1 MAAGGVL
8 VGRGYVSI
16 RPEFEGNWTR
26 DASSRGGD
34 AGKGASAAFGKA
46 FSVGLK
52 GIGQLAGV
60 AIASNIATIAPAA
73 AAIAPAMATAGAAV
87 GALKIGLSGV
97 GDAFKAAFADSS
109 ADAAKAAAATHAVES
124 AQRSL
129 ANAQRGL
136 ADARRQAAQQVA
148 DAEDGVT
155 SAERDLADAQKAS
168 LAAQRGLTS
177 ARQDAVRSLQDMNNQ
192 LADAQL
198 SQRSAVLQLKDAQDA
213 LTKAQNNKSTTPEQ
227 LAQAQL
233 AYDQAAQNL
242 KEQRLDVQRLQH
254 DTAAANKAGIEGS
267 QQVADAKA
275 KIASADQDVQDKEA
289 ALATAQA
296 GVDKARA
303 DGQRQIQ
310 NAQRGVAEAASALA
324 EAQAAAAAQTSA
336 LDQAMAKLAPN
347 AQSFVRS
354 IQGLAPAWDRMRLSV
369 QNRLFAGLGTSVTSL
384 ANAALPVLQTRL
396 TETAGIWNTIGQNAV
411 TAAKRMATSGT
422 LDTILK
428 GANANLAIFEKVPGQ
443 VVTAFGQLAVA
454 AQPGLNK
461 LLAQAGGAINAF
473 AGGLSKAFAS
483 GGLQDAI
490 GAAFGLV
497 SQLGTAL
504 GNVLGIVISVLKTA
518 QASGGQILGIV
529 GSVLGELNKI
539 FASKSVQDALRSL
552 FSSVSQI
559 ISGIVPAVGAVVQAV
574 IPLVAALGPAIAT
587 VAKALGPVLSQLAT
601 ALGAALLPIITALMP
616 VVQQLGLAIVGIVRA
631 VIPLLKPIGT
641 LIASVVTALAPA
653 LTPIIGVITQ
663 LVTVLVGPLTTVV
676 KALTPAFVLIG
687 TVIAQAFTAL
697 APILTPIVNLI
708 GQAAKLIAGIFATA
722 LTALLTAIQPLIPV
736 GIQLVKSVLGALAP
750 ILPVLG
756 TALSTLAGAL
766 LTLLKPLTQ
775 VWISLYKQLAPVF
788 GVLAPVIGQLAGL
801 IATTLAEALPP
812 LSKAFLI
819 LVRAVVP
826 IVPLI
831 GQVLG
836 VVLNLGA
843 NLLKQL
849 LPSLVQLISA
859 ALQLIVALTP
869 ILPPLAQVV
878 GLVLKL
884 AGGVLTA
891 LLPPL
896 TTLATFLVGN
906 FALGLSTIIGWLSS
920 LVRWLAKI
928 TGPAVKQ
935 IADTISTQVGI
946 VVTVFKG
953 LFDFVVGKVLPAI
966 VGFIRGPLASAFHWV
981 ADNIIKPIW
990 GGISSTIGSVWK
1002 SGIKPTFEAVKDAV
1016 GKVGKA
1022 FGTARDAIGKSWSQI
1037 QDVTKKPVNF
1047 VISSVYT
1054 HGIKAVWDKVASFV
1068 HLPKL
1073 PNAPKLLAAGGTVGA
1088 GWRPATPGIYN
1099 RPTAIVGEG
1108 NSCIGRGSLIQTA
1121 AGLLPIEDV
1130 TAGQKVLTRHGFR
1143 LVKWSGLTRPDAE
1156 VLSVTTLA
1164 GNRVICTPD
1173 HQIWTAR
1180 GKADGDRGGDCL
1192 GCGAVRGGGQLP
1204 ADQDAL
1210 RQPCSVD
1217 ASGHDRQG
1225 HCRAVSTDRRL
1236 QQSLGPCAAW
1246 REQEA
1251 DVRGGCLGTRQREE
1265 ADPRVPSLVG
1275 RSQVGEGEGTARG
1288 DRGVGRSGEVSAAL
1302 LQARASVD
1310 GGEHLRE
1317 SARDPRMQG
1326 LQEGCGPRVD
1336 AAEACWREAQHLYVG
1351 DWVWVLGADG
1361 CLTADRVVGVEAAKR
1376 VDTFDLTVEGEH
1388 EFIAEGILVHNSHPE
1403 YVIPTDPRYRGR
1415 ALALHQAAGAR
1426 LMASGGVLGRLDDF
1440 LSGAAHGLSDATGKV
1455 WSGIKTAA
1463 DITSH
1468 PEKAW
1473 GTVTAPVRKA
1483 ILSLGTT
1490 PLARLVEA
1498 IPLKAMDGLKET
1510 LLTAVGLGGGGRSFS
1525 ARIPTGQHRT
1535 VISQALAAAGVP
1547 PPGTMA
1553 QWLAGMNTL
1562 ITRES
1567 GWNPNAINNW
1577 DSNAKAG
1584 HPSQGLT
1591 QTIPGTWAHYVPKAL
1606 RSKGILDP
1614 VGNVAAS
1621 IRYIVSRYGSITRVQ
1636 QANASLP
1643 PKGYDSGGWLQ
1654 PGYTMTYNGTGKPEA
1669 VFTNAQFTALMSGQ
1683 AGGSRGDLIY
1693 NAAVREVA
1701 SRQSVLDALATYDAL
1716 HRPTVTGV

>member
-34 AGKGASAAFGKA
+34 AGKGAGAAFGKA
-46 FSVGLK
+46 FSAGLK

-136 ADARRQAAQQVA
+136 ADARRQAAQQVQ

-177 ARQDAVRSLQDMNNQ
+177 ARQDAVRSLEDMNNQ

-275 KIASADQDVQDKEA
+275 KVASADQDVQDKEA
-289 ALATAQA
+289 ALAKAQA

-310 NAQRGVAEAASALA
+310 DAQRGVAEAASALA
-324 EAQAAAAAQTSA
+324 EAQAAAASQTSA

-384 ANAALPVLQTRL
+384 ANTALPVLQTRL

-461 LLAQAGGAINAF
+461 LLTQAGGAINAF

-518 QASGGQILGIV
+518 QASGGQILGV
-529 GSVLGELNKI
+529 LGAVLGELNKI

-552 FSSVSQI
+552 FSSVAQI
-559 ISGIVPAVGAVVQAV
+559 IGAIVPAIGAVVQAAV
-574 IPLVAALGPAIAT
+574 PLIAAIGPAIAT

-601 ALGAALLPIITALMP
+601 ALGVALLPIITALMP
-616 VVQQLGLAIVGIVRA
+616 VVQQVGLAIVGIVRA

-641 LIASVVTALAPA
+641 LIASIVNALAPA
-653 LTPIIGVITQ
+653 LTPIIGVIMQ
-663 LVTVLVGPLTTVV
+663 LVTVLVGPLTAII
-676 KALTPAFVLIG
+676 KALTPAFALIG
-687 TVIAQAFTAL
+687 KVISQAFTAL
-697 APILTPIVNLI
+697 TPILTPIVNLI

-801 IATTLAEALPP
+801 IATTLAGVLPP
-812 LSKAFLI
+812 LTQAFLI

-859 ALQLIVALTP
+859 SLQLIVALTP

-878 GLVLKL
+878 ALVLKL
-884 AGGVLTA
+884 AGGVLAT

-896 TTLATFLVGN
+896 ITLANFLVGN
-906 FALGLSTIIGWLSS
+906 FALGLATIIGWLSS
-920 LVRWLAKI
+920 FVRWLTKI

-946 VVTVFKG
+946 AVAVFKG

-966 VGFIRGPLASAFHWV
+966 VGFIRGPLASAFRW
-981 ADNIIKPIW
+981 AYDTIIKPIW
-990 GGISSTIGSVWK
+990 NGVSSTIGSVWK
-1002 SGIKPTFEAVKDAV
+1002 FGIKPTFEAVKDAV

-1054 HGIKAVWDKVASFV
+1054 HGIKAVWDRIASFV

-1073 PNAPKLLAAGGTVGA
+1073 PTAPKLLAAGGTVGA
-1088 GWRPATPGIYN
+1088 GWGPATPGIYN

-1108 NSCIGRGSLIQTA
+1108 
-1121 AGLLPIEDV
+1121 
-1130 TAGQKVLTRHGFR
+1130 
-1143 LVKWSGLTRPDAE
+1143 
-1156 VLSVTTLA
+1156 
-1164 GNRVICTPD
+1164 
-1173 HQIWTAR
+1173 
-1180 GKADGDRGGDCL
+1180 
-1192 GCGAVRGGGQLP
+1192 
-1204 ADQDAL
+1204 
-1210 RQPCSVD
+1210 
-1217 ASGHDRQG
+1217 
-1225 HCRAVSTDRRL
+1225 
-1236 QQSLGPCAAW
+1236 
-1246 REQEA
+1246 
-1251 DVRGGCLGTRQREE
+1251 
-1265 ADPRVPSLVG
+1265 
-1275 RSQVGEGEGTARG
+1275 RSQ
-1288 DRGVGRSGEVSAAL
+1288 
-1302 LQARASVD
+1302 
-1310 GGEHLRE
+1310 
-1317 SARDPRMQG
+1317 
-1326 LQEGCGPRVD
+1326 
-1336 AAEACWREAQHLYVG
+1336 Y
-1351 DWVWVLGADG
+1351 
-1361 CLTADRVVGVEAAKR
+1361 
-1376 VDTFDLTVEGEH
+1376 
-1388 EFIAEGILVHNSHPE
+1388 PE
-1403 YVIPTDPRYRGR
+1403 YVIPTDPRYRAR
-1415 ALALHQAAGAR
+1415 ALALHQAAGTR
-1426 LMASGGVLGRLDDF
+1426 LMASGGILGRLDDV

-1483 ILSLGTT
+1483 ILSLGSS
-1490 PLARLVEA
+1490 PMARLVEA
-1498 IPLKAMDGLKET
+1498 VPLKALDGLKET
-1510 LLTAVGLGGGGRSFS
+1510 LLTAVGLGGGSRFVST
-1525 ARIPTGQHRT
+1525 RIPSGQHRT

-1547 PPGTMA
+1547 PPGTMT
-1553 QWLAGMNTL
+1553 QWLSGMNTL

-1567 GWNPNAINNW
+1567 GWNPRAINSW

-1591 QTIPGTWAHYVPKAL
+1591 QTIPGTWAHYVPTAL
-1606 RSKGILDP
+1606 RSRGILDP

-1621 IRYIVSRYGSITRVQ
+1621 IRYIVSRYGNITRVQ

-1669 VFTNAQFTALMSGQ
+1669 VFTHAQFTALMSGQ